1 MNSDRV
7 VHRTHRHEPP
17 VKGVVQL
24 VGETEDLMA
33 VCKPASMPMHPWYGT
48 STSTSTTLYCVMYTT
63 VHYTTLH
70 TMYCSIDIL
79 HTNPLDLHSLLFC
92 CMCRISGGY
101 RYNSL
106 SFILEHEPFSPNQPT
121 LCGVHRLDRY
131 MVRDSGVI
139 IQYLTA
145 VVLLLL
151 CRVTSGLVIVAKNKK
166 TAALISKEIRENST
180 QKVTFQSMLL
190 Y

>member
-1 MNSDRV
+1 
-7 VHRTHRHEPP
+7 
-17 VKGVVQL
+17 
-24 VGETEDLMA
+24 
-33 VCKPASMPMHPWYGT
+33 
-48 STSTSTTLYCVMYTT
+48 
-63 VHYTTLH
+63 
-70 TMYCSIDIL
+70 
-79 HTNPLDLHSLLFC
+79 
-92 CMCRISGGY
+92 
-101 RYNSL
+101 
-106 SFILEHEPFSPNQPT
+106 
-121 LCGVHRLDRY
+121 